1 MNNVTNVLR
10 KSDPG
15 TSLNNY
21 ASRREKAA
29 QTEFLAM
36 TEINLREGKI
46 LDYVRFTSGIFI
58 RVFLKQTMSSMRPYA
73 NRKTLK
79 QFIQI
84 LIPEVESNSTSSI
97 K

>member
-10 KSDPG
+10 KSDPA
-15 TSLNNY
+15 TSSNNY
-21 ASRREKAA
+21 ASSRKKAA

-46 LDYVRFTSGIFI
+46 L

-73 NRKTLK
+73 NRKMLK
-79 QFIQI
+79 QLIQI
-84 LIPEVESNSTSSI
+84 LILEVDSNSTSSI
-97 K
+97 R

>member
-10 KSDPG
+10 KSDPA
-15 TSLNNY
+15 TSSNNY
-21 ASRREKAA
+21 ESTRKKAA

-46 LDYVRFTSGIFI
+46 L

-73 NRKTLK
+73 NRKMLK
-79 QFIQI
+79 QLIQI
-84 LIPEVESNSTSSI
+84 LIPEVDSNSTSSI
-97 K
+97 R